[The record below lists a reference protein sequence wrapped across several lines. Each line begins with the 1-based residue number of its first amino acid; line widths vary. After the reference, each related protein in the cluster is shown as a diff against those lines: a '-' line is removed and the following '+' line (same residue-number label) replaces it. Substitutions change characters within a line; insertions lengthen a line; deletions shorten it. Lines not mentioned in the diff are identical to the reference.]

1 MAGIQGT
8 NIVAPVVPLDTAD
21 VHPTHEAQY
30 GKGGFR
36 SVETTSARDAIP
48 APRREAGM
56 LVYVAGT
63 GTTWRLGSDL
73 ATWTEDGGGDGGGGA
88 TGPTGPASTVTG
100 PTGATGPAGTTA
112 WSGITGT
119 PATFPP
125 SAHTH
130 AIADTNGLQAAL
142 DLKAP
147 LDSPQFI
154 NTTDAARFTDDFGNV
169 TSISGGFI
177 TTRRVT
183 FVTDATGVFQTT
195 AFTGTLKTKLDG
207 IATGA
212 TANATDAQLRDRS
225 THTGTQAANTI
236 TGLAASATTD
246 TTNAGNITSGTLDAA
261 RLPASGVSGDS
272 ITTGTVAAARLAT
285 HTHAAGDI
293 TSGTLAEAR
302 LPNLVILHPFLLAGM

>member
-36 SVETTSARDAIP
+36 SVETTAARDAIP

-73 ATWTEDGGGDGGGGA
+73 ATWTEDGGGGA

-100 PTGATGPAGTTA
+100 PTGATGPAGTTT

-183 FVTDATGVFQTT
+183 FVTDATGVFQAT
-195 AFTGTLKTKLDG
+195 AFTG
-207 IATGA
+207 
-212 TANATDAQLRDRS
+212 N
-225 THTGTQAANTI
+225 AAN
-236 TGLAASATTD
+236 
-246 TTNAGNITSGTLDAA
+246 
-261 RLPASGVSGDS
+261 
-272 ITTGTVAAARLAT
+272 
-285 HTHAAGDI
+285 I